1 MNQILPLIEDNDIV
15 NVINQE
21 CNVLKAMLYDEI
33 SLTIASKKT
42 IIERFDNIDKLL
54 SQYIN

>member
-1 MNQILPLIEDNDIV
+1 
-15 NVINQE
+15 
-21 CNVLKAMLYDEI
+21 MLYDEI

-54 SQYIN
+54 SQYINKQAWLNETSD